1 MNMNTIRRNSIFFFL
16 CFVLFSNIIRGQNV
30 IYNKSDSLIY
40 EDYIKTFSKDEKK
53 PFSELIISTAK
64 YFLEKPYV
72 ASTLEVSDNETLV
85 VNLRELDCTTFV
97 ENCIALSGII
107 KFGRSSL
114 DDYSALLTYIRY
126 RGGEIDG
133 YTSRLHY
140 TSDWAYENEEKGI
153 LKNISGE
160 IGGQTILKTINFMST
175 HPQSYKHLKDNKENI
190 AKIKEIEDSINS
202 RKAYIIVPISAIPA
216 SSKDIQNGDIV
227 AFATSTNG
235 LDYSHVGIAYWENEQ
250 LHFIHASSKMKKVV
264 IEQKT
269 LFEYCNDSKSCT
281 GISIF
286 RINN

>member
-1 MNMNTIRRNSIFFFL
+1 MNILRNVIFLFIIFTLSNTIK
-16 CFVLFSNIIRGQNV
+16 GQNV
-30 IYNKSDSLIY
+30 IYSKSDSLIY
-40 EDYIKTFSKDEKK
+40 EDYIKTFSNDREK
-53 PFSELIISTAK
+53 PLSELMISTAK
-64 YFLEKPYV
+64 FFLNKPYV
-72 ASTLEVSDNETLV
+72 ASTLEVSENERLV

-107 KFGRSSL
+107 QFGRQSFK
-114 DDYSALLTYIRY
+114 DYCDLLTYIRY

-140 TSDWAYENEEKGI
+140 TSDWAYDNEIKEV

-160 IGGQTILKTINFMST
+160 IGGQVTPKNINFMSE
-175 HPQSYKHLKDNKENI
+175 HPQLYKHLKEDKENL
-190 AKIKEIEDSINS
+190 AKIKKIEDRINN
-202 RKAYIIVPISAIPA
+202 RKSYIVIPVSAISAN
-216 SSKDIQNGDIV
+216 SKNIQNGDII
-227 AFATSTNG
+227 AFATSIDG
-235 LDYSHVGIAYWENEQ
+235 LDYSHVGIAYWKNKQ

-269 LFEYCNDSKSCT
+269 LLDYCKDSKNCT

>member
-1 MNMNTIRRNSIFFFL
+1 MNTIRRISIFFFL
-16 CFVLFSNIIRGQNV
+16 FFVLFPNIIKGQNAV
-30 IYNKSDSLIY
+30 YNKSDSLIY
-40 EDYIKTFSKDEKK
+40 EDYIKTFGKDEKK
-53 PFSELIISTAK
+53 PFSELIINTAK
-64 YFLEKPYV
+64 YFLGKPYA
-72 ASTLEVSDNETLV
+72 ASTLEVSDNEALV

-126 RGGEIDG
+126 RDGEIDG
-133 YTSRLHY
+133 YISRLHY
-140 TSDWAYENEEKGI
+140 TSDWAYENEKKEI
-153 LKNISGE
+153 LKNISRE
-160 IGGQTILKTINFMST
+160 TGGQMMLKTINFMST

-202 RKAYIIVPISAIPA
+202 RKAYIVIPTSAIPA
-216 SSKDIQNGDIV
+216 SSKNIRNGDIV
-227 AFATSTNG
+227 AFATSTGG

-264 IEQKT
+264 IERKT
-269 LFEYCNDSKSCT
+269 LFEYCKDSKSCT

-286 RINN
+286 RIND

>member
-1 MNMNTIRRNSIFFFL
+1 MNTIRRNSVFFFL
-16 CFVLFSNIIRGQNV
+16 FFVLFSNAIKGQNV
-30 IYNKSDSLIY
+30 IYNTSDSLIY

-53 PFSELIISTAK
+53 PFSELIINTAK

-72 ASTLEVSDNETLV
+72 ASTLEVSDNETLI
-85 VNLRELDCTTFV
+85 VNLRELDCTTFM
-97 ENCIALSGII
+97 ENCVALSGII

-126 RGGEIDG
+126 RAGEIDG

-160 IGGQTILKTINFMST
+160 ISGQVILKTINFMST

-190 AKIKEIEDSINS
+190 SKIKKIEDSINS
-202 RKAYIIVPISAIPA
+202 RKAYIVIPVSAIPV
-216 SSKDIQNGDIV
+216 SSKEIQNGDIV
-227 AFATSTNG
+227 AFATSADG

-269 LFEYCNDSKSCT
+269 LFEYCNDSKGCT

>member
-1 MNMNTIRRNSIFFFL
+1 MNTIRRNSVFFFL
-16 CFVLFSNIIRGQNV
+16 FFVLFSNVIKGQNV

-202 RKAYIIVPISAIPA
+202 RKAYIVVPTSAIPA

-227 AFATSTNG
+227 AFATSADG

-250 LHFIHASSKMKKVV
+250 LHFIHASSRMKKVV

-269 LFEYCNDSKSCT
+269 LFEYCKDSKSCT